1 MAFVW
6 VYVRLDYGNT
16 WIGME
21 LPGPLPVPV
30 PGFGGG
36 GVALAPTIKME
47 KKGGPM
53 RRLLVRSWMSMWM

>member
-1 MAFVW
+1 MD
-6 VYVRLDYGNT
+6 RYGAAGAVAGT
-16 WIGME
+16 GAGIW
-21 LPGPLPVPV
+21 
-30 PGFGGG
+30 GG